1 MVVVIGSSNIDFMA
15 RVDRLPVRGETVL
28 GQHFVQSF
36 GGKGANQAVAAA
48 RAGADVRF
56 LSKLGM
62 DANGAL
68 IEQHLAAQGL
78 AQKVLLRD
86 AESPTGVAM
95 ILVDGAGDN
104 QIVVVP
110 GSNQRLTPADV
121 RQQAGL
127 MVEARVL
134 LVQMEIPIETVEESL
149 LSAKRQG
156 LITILNPAPACPLP
170 VEFLRMVDILTP
182 NESEACFLTGA
193 TDLAEAV
200 HRLTTDGPGTV
211 VVTCGAEG
219 AVLARGKDVT
229 CVPAFVVNPID
240 STGAGDAF
248 NGALACALA
257 EEVPIEAAVELAS
270 AAGAL
275 ATTVRG
281 AQPSMPARD
290 EIDRLCRSGARRMRP
305 PA

>member
-110 GSNQRLTPADV
+110 GSNRRLIPADV
-121 RQQAGL
+121 QRQAGL

-134 LVQMEIPIETVEESL
+134 LVQMEIPIETVEVSL
-149 LSAKRQG
+149 LLAKRQG
-156 LITILNPAPACPLP
+156 LVTILNPAPACPLP
-170 VEFLRMVDILTP
+170 SEFLRMVDILTP

-193 TDLAEAV
+193 TDPTEAA
-200 HRLTTDGPGTV
+200 HRLATGGAGTV

-219 AVLARGKDVT
+219 AVLSRGT
-229 CVPAFVVNPID
+229 NATHVPAFVVEAID
-240 STGAGDAF
+240 ATGAGDAF

-257 EEVPIEAAVELAS
+257 EGVSIEEAVDWAS

-275 ATTVRG
+275 TTTACG
-281 AQPSMPARD
+281 AQSSMPARA
-290 EIDRLCRSGARRMRP
+290 EIDGFYRFGVRRMRP
-305 PA
+305 SA

>member
-1 MVVVIGSSNIDFMA
+1 MVVVVGSSNIDFTA
-15 RVDRLPVRGETVL
+15 TVDRLPARGETVL

-48 RAGADVRF
+48 RAGADVEF

-62 DANGAL
+62 DANGVL
-68 IEQHLAAQGL
+68 IEQHLAAHGL
-78 AQKVLLRD
+78 SMKVLLHD
-86 AESPTGVAM
+86 PEAPTGVAM

-110 GSNQRLTPADV
+110 GSNRRLTPADV
-121 RQQAGL
+121 RQHAGL
-127 MVEARVL
+127 MTGARVL
-134 LVQMEIPIETVEESL
+134 LVQMEIPIETIEESL
-149 LSAKRQG
+149 MLARRQD
-156 LITILNPAPACPLP
+156 LITILNPAPAYPLP
-170 VEFLRMVDILTP
+170 PEFLRMVDILTP
-182 NESEACFLTGA
+182 NESEACFLTGS
-193 TDLAEAV
+193 TNVAEAALLLAG
-200 HRLTTDGPGTV
+200 RSGGAV
-211 VVTCGAEG
+211 VATCGADG
-219 AVLARGKDVT
+219 AVLSRGKDVT
-229 CVPAFVVNPID
+229 HVPAFVVDAID

-257 EEVPIEAAVELAS
+257 EGVTIEAAVEMAI

-281 AQPSMPARD
+281 AQPSMPARG
-290 EIDRLCRSGARRMRP
+290 EIDRLCRFGARRMRS

>member
-28 GQHFVQSF
+28 GRHFVQSF

-86 AESPTGVAM
+86 AETPTGVAM

-110 GSNQRLTPADV
+110 GSNRRLTPADV

-127 MVEARVL
+127 MLEHGDYKG
-134 LVQMEIPIETVEESL
+134 T
-149 LSAKRQG
+149 
-156 LITILNPAPACPLP
+156 ITITLAP
-170 VEFLRMVDILTP
+170 T
-182 NESEACFLTGA
+182 S
-193 TDLAEAV
+193 
-200 HRLTTDGPGTV
+200 
-211 VVTCGAEG
+211 
-219 AVLARGKDVT
+219 
-229 CVPAFVVNPID
+229 
-240 STGAGDAF
+240 
-248 NGALACALA
+248 
-257 EEVPIEAAVELAS
+257 
-270 AAGAL
+270 
-275 ATTVRG
+275 
-281 AQPSMPARD
+281 
-290 EIDRLCRSGARRMRP
+290 
-305 PA
+305 